1 MCGEGL
7 NVFYPGPDQEIAVH
21 GAQAWRNP
29 EAPSRGNV
37 KAVCKPV
44 CSQGRRRPPQEAG
57 HCQPPAPHPHPLPRL
72 WRKRVAGGGP
82 AAAEPGSR
90 AAWKT

>member
-7 NVFYPGPDQEIAVH
+7 NVSYPGPDQEIAVH

-29 EAPSRGNV
+29 EAPGRGNV

-44 CSQGRRRPPQEAG
+44 CSLGCRRPPQEAQ
-57 HCQPPAPHPHPLPRL
+57 HCQPPAPHPTPAPPVEEAR
-72 WRKRVAGGGP
+72 GP
-82 AAAEPGSR
+82 GWARCGRARQSR
-90 AAWKT
+90 AARKT